1 MPPGRTLGYI
11 GTSAC
16 ISTISCGARRMR
28 RAHLRAAVGYH
39 RVHRSRDTEGT
50 RVPETLTLAI
60 ESLAFGG
67 DAVAHAEDGRTVF
80 VAGACPGDS
89 VVAEVVEDRG
99 RFLRARLVEVLEPS
113 DERRTP
119 PCPHFGE
126 CGGCQWQHVSHACQV
141 DSKKRAVTDALRRIG
156 GIEEPHVLDVVV
168 AGQAYGYR
176 NRTELTVDTDSRGG
190 LVLGFVAAGTDHTV
204 PIDRCML
211 MPERVRAHPRALAG
225 ALRFLSRGRSL
236 DLLRVA
242 VRSAA
247 NTSDVS
253 VDLWADTG
261 PFPRSAAARTLA
273 SAARFDTLTRVLVK
287 GPVKARDVSGVEVL
301 AGKGYL
307 RERLAGFEYRV
318 SAPSFFQVNTPVAER
333 MVALVLE
340 EIGASGDDVV
350 LDVYAGVGTFTLPL
364 ASIANEVVAIE
375 SSGHAI
381 RDLRANLETAGLDAE
396 VAPGDAAR
404 ALADVGDADLAVVD
418 PPRGGLTP
426 DALDALASCAPRRVV
441 YVSCDPTTLARD
453 AARLRAHGYALTRAT
468 PVDMFP
474 QTFHVETVAVFD
486 VERD

>member
-1 MPPGRTLGYI
+1 VSEI
-11 GTSAC
+11 
-16 ISTISCGARRMR
+16 
-28 RAHLRAAVGYH
+28 
-39 RVHRSRDTEGT
+39 
-50 RVPETLTLAI
+50 LTLAI

-67 DAVAHAEDGRTVF
+67 DAVAHAGDGRTVF
-80 VAGACPGDS
+80 VAGAVPGDA
-89 VVAEVVEDRG
+89 VAAEVVEDHG
-99 RFLRARLVEVLEPS
+99 RFLRARLVEVLEAS
-113 DERRTP
+113 EERRTP
-119 PCPHFGE
+119 PCPYFGE

-141 DSKKRAVTDALRRIG
+141 ESKRRAVADALTRIG
-156 GIEEPHVLDVVV
+156 GIEDPRVLDVVV

-176 NRTELTVDTDSRGG
+176 NRTELTADSDARGG
-190 LVLGFVAAGTDHTV
+190 LVLGFAAAGTSRTV

-211 MPERVRAHPRALAG
+211 MPERVRSHPKALAG
-225 ALRFLSRGRSL
+225 ALRYLSRGRSL

-253 VDLWADTG
+253 VDLWAETG

-301 AGKGYL
+301 AGKGHL
-307 RERLAGFEYRV
+307 RERLAGFDFRV
-318 SAPSFFQVNTPVAER
+318 SAPSFFQVNTAVAER

-340 EIGASGDDVV
+340 ETGATGDDVV

-364 ASIANEVVAIE
+364 AAASGEVIAIE

-381 RDLRANLETAGLDAE
+381 RDLRANLETADLDAE
-396 VAPGDAAR
+396 IAPGDASR

-418 PPRGGLTP
+418 PPRGGLSP
-426 DALDALASCAPRRVV
+426 DALDALASCGPRRIV

-453 AARLRAHGYALTRAT
+453 AARLRARGYGFVRAT

-474 QTFHVETVAVFD
+474 QTYHVETVAVFD
-486 VERD
+486 ATPE